1 MFGDADNIG
10 LGQTVMIRSNASIVK
25 FSGYSNKSKSYVSLF
40 IGKQHELCV
49 VPRDVYHTKVN
60 FATRVSGFHNLIRLT
75 MNGWDFLKMKKK
87 TILRCLRLGGRIC

>member
-1 MFGDADNIG
+1 MFGGADNIG
-10 LGQTVMIRSNASIVK
+10 LGQTMMIRLNESIAK

-60 FATRVSGFHNLIRLT
+60 SLHVCQVFITSSGLQWTVETF
-75 MNGWDFLKMKKK
+75 WKWKKK
-87 TILRCLRLGGRIC
+87 LFWDV